1 MSKITRIST
10 TLTARYS
17 PASGAT
23 DAFWLDGRIM
33 GVRETRAADIT
44 LDREDKGFFFAT
56 YATQSSGDSRTDLSE
71 VKAILDKT
79 HLEIKHSNK
88 NIDNQITD
96 LAECAVGVAGRMSL
110 QHEGVRQPFFAGIMV
125 KDSEIA
131 AVTMG
136 RGCAYLYRNDTLY
149 PLTKEDVPFEAID
162 YSGKAVPNI
171 DIYCAGIAGT
181 VRYSNI
187 AQLQVD
193 DCIIV
198 CNREVMDAIGQREM
212 LRILYESEDQS
223 DAAGAV
229 ITAAAAK
236 LPGTP
241 IQFMIGFVE
250 SITTGEKALKS
261 GAFPLSAKAGATDAK
276 ASAADAKAS
285 AANVKSFAQPTTSR
299 DDDEYASDDRNDD
312 DYDDDLDEDEDENA
326 GSVKRFALIAI
337 IAIVILAC
345 AFAIYTIVF
354 GNRGNNNKP
363 TPTPTGI
370 VSSEAVSSTSSI
382 SQVSSAGGIT
392 PTLPAATPTTGGSV
406 TISPTGAAVGLPT
419 THTIAKGEL
428 LPAIAQRYYKSTAK
442 KYLDAIVSANIAKY
456 PDFSTEYYQQG
467 WIITIPVV

>member
-23 DAFWLDGRIM
+23 DAFWLDGRIL
-33 GVRETRAADIT
+33 GIREARAADIT

-56 YATQSSGDSRTDLSE
+56 YATQSSGDIRADLSE
-71 VKAILDKT
+71 VKTILEKT
-79 HLEIKHSNK
+79 HLEIKHSAK

-110 QHEGVRQPFFAGIMV
+110 QHEGVRQPYFAGIMV

-149 PLTKEDVPFEAID
+149 PLTKEDIPFEAID
-162 YSGKAVPNI
+162 YNGRVVPNI

-198 CNREVMDAIGQREM
+198 CNREVMEAIGQREM

-223 DAAGAV
+223 DAAGAI
-229 ITAAAAK
+229 ITATAAK

-250 SITTGEKALKS
+250 SITTGERTAKA
-261 GAFPLSAKAGATDAK
+261 GAFPLPSKTAAPGRSAAAAHAAKADIA
-276 ASAADAKAS
+276 
-285 AANVKSFAQPTTSR
+285 R
-299 DDDEYASDDRNDD
+299 DDEDYAQDDRTDDGYDD
-312 DYDDDLDEDEDENA
+312 DYDDDEENE
-326 GSVKRFALIAI
+326 GNVKKFALIAI
-337 IAIVILAC
+337 IAIVVLAC
-345 AFAIYTIVF
+345 AFAVYMIIF
-354 GNRGNNNKP
+354 GNRGANNNP

-370 VSSEAVSSTSSI
+370 VSSLVTSGTSAVSNISGTSSAVSSAIPT
-382 SQVSSAGGIT
+382 AGIT
-392 PTLPAATPTTGGSV
+392 VTPTGTGVQLPA
-406 TISPTGAAVGLPT
+406 
-419 THTIAKGEL
+419 THTIQQGEL
-428 LPAIAQRYYKSTAK
+428 LPAIAQRYYKSTDK
-442 KYLDAIVSANIAKY
+442 KYLDAIVNANIGKY

-467 WIITIPVV
+467 WIITIPVA